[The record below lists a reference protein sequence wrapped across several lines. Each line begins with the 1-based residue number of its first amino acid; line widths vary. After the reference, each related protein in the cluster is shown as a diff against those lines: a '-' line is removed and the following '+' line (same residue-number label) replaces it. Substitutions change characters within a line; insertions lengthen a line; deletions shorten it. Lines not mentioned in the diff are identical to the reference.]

1 MVIMAISI
9 KKRNGKMKISI
20 MAKISSEK
28 ANGERKIMK
37 YQRRNEIMAKN
48 RNNNEMKWQLMKM
61 KSKIKWRK

>member
-1 MVIMAISI
+1 MAI
-9 KKRNGKMKISI
+9 MKISI

-48 RNNNEMKWQLMKM
+48 RNNMK
-61 KSKIKWRK
+61 